1 MPINPTAEQQA
12 ALDAF
17 ATGENVLIR
26 AGAGTGKTSTL
37 RLLGESAPERSILF
51 IAFNSSVK
59 ADAAKSFPSNVDC
72 LTSHGLANRAL
83 RRTHP
88 DLMRKLNGPR
98 QSPVDVSKALG
109 IPYTGFNYG
118 ELAFLGYQ
126 LATIAMTTVRRFTYS
141 ADAEITGR
149 HVERIEG
156 ATSDEQAQL
165 EAFIVPFARKAWN
178 DLISTSGRLSWGK
191 SHDYYLKFWALT
203 NPVLDYDAVMVDEAQ
218 DTNPCLSGIIANQT
232 CQVVMVGDESQAIYG
247 WRGARDAMGSFPAS
261 HVVTLSQSFRFGQ
274 AVADVANKFLDLLD
288 APLRL
293 KGLDSIDS
301 TVEPVEA
308 PDAILCRTNATVIE
322 YAMNALEQ
330 GRKPAIVGGTSEIIS
345 FANAAEK
352 LMQSKRVTH
361 ADLSPFKNWGEVQE
375 YANSDDGADLRV
387 MTKLI
392 DNYGVAAIREVCEA
406 SVNEGQ
412 ADVII
417 STAHKA
423 KGREW
428 DTVLIAA
435 DFKAP
440 EADKLPGKP
449 ELMLA
454 YVAVTRAKV
463 TLHNVGLS
471 WVESLA

>member
-156 ATSDEQAQL
+156 ATGDEQAQL